1 MKLYFGN
8 LPFDARDEEL
18 QQLVA
23 SFGTPSAA
31 RVIVDPQR
39 GRSRGF
45 GFVDFDDPAQ
55 GRAAIAGLHG
65 TVLGGRTIVVNE
77 ARAREGSGG
86 YDRRGG
92 RGSFGGNRGD
102 GDRRDSRPGGGR
114 RF

>member
-23 SFGTPSAA
+23 AFGTPVTI
-31 RVIVDPQR
+31 RVIVDTQR

-45 GFVDFDDPAQ
+45 GFVEFDDPAQ

-65 TVLGGRTIVVNE
+65 TEFGGRTIVVN
-77 ARAREGSGG
+77 
-86 YDRRGG
+86 
-92 RGSFGGNRGD
+92 
-102 GDRRDSRPGGGR
+102 
-114 RF
+114 

>member
-23 SFGTPSAA
+23 AFGTPATT

-45 GFVDFDDPAQ
+45 GFVEFDDPAQ

-65 TVLGGRTIVVNE
+65 TEFGGRTIVVNE
-77 ARAREGSGG
+77 ARSREGNGG
-86 YDRRGG
+86 FDRRGG
-92 RGSFGGNRGD
+92 RGSYGGGRGD
-102 GDRRDSRPGGGR
+102 GDRRDSRPSGGR

>member
-23 SFGTPSAA
+23 AFGTPVTI
-31 RVIVDPQR
+31 RVIVDTQR

-45 GFVDFDDPAQ
+45 GFVEFDDPAQ

-65 TVLGGRTIVVNE
+65 TEFGGRTIVVNE
-77 ARAREGSGG
+77 ARAREGNGG
-86 YDRRGG
+86 YERRGG
-92 RGSFGGNRGD
+92 RGPFRGGRGD
-102 GDRRDSRPGGGR
+102 GERREHRFGSGR
-114 RF
+114 

>member
-23 SFGTPSAA
+23 AFGTPTTA

-45 GFVDFDDPAQ
+45 GFVDFEDPAQ
-55 GRAAIAGLHG
+55 GRAAIAGLNG
-65 TVLGGRTIVVNE
+65 TELGGRTIVVNE

-92 RGSFGGNRGD
+92 RGPFRGGRGD
-102 GDRRDSRPGGGR
+102 GDRREHRPDGGR
-114 RF
+114 